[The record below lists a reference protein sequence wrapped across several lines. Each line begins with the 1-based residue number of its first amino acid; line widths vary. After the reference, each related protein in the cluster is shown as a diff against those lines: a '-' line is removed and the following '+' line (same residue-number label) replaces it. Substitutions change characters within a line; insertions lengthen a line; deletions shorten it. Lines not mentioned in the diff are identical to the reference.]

1 MTLIRPG
8 ARPRLHLTA
17 TWEVWETPTTADIF
31 LWDRMQAPVVL
42 TPPRP
47 GECSVWLGLRTFSD
61 SLITELKMPGS

>member
-31 LWDRMQAPVVL
+31 LWDRTQAPVVL
-42 TPPRP
+42 TPPQVSAVC
-47 GECSVWLGLRTFSD
+47 GWG
-61 SLITELKMPGS
+61 